1 VTTRTFILQAFG
13 HKPQRLTATATD
25 TYRPCH
31 RCSDSD
37 GEYKTVTVY
46 RVSDPPAPW
55 WVTREIH
62 CCAGGHSEIIARW
75 TSAVLCAAGP
85 APAEPDTGPVVRA
98 FTVTSIDGSRRST
111 LIGTESD
118 RDCGCEVCGRPYG
131 LAYYELI
138 GSRGDWWGTSLEVHW
153 CDGCGTG
160 HLGLWLRWLPVTRVA
175 PPQGTSTTATTC

>member
-1 VTTRTFILQAFG
+1 MQARG
-13 HKPQRLTATATD
+13 YPPQRLTATATD

-31 RCSDSD
+31 RCSDAD

-62 CCAGGHSEIIARW
+62 CCAGGHSEIIACR

-98 FTVTSIDGSRRST
+98 FTETIEEPVVEDAALANNQEDFGVVFDKVFAEKIVKHFNTQTDLGVRYFNPDQEFRKDLDRQARTAAYRLIRR
-111 LIGTESD
+111 
-118 RDCGCEVCGRPYG
+118 RHG
-131 LAYYELI
+131 LPEL
-138 GSRGDWWGTSLEVHW
+138 
-153 CDGCGTG
+153 
-160 HLGLWLRWLPVTRVA
+160 
-175 PPQGTSTTATTC
+175 